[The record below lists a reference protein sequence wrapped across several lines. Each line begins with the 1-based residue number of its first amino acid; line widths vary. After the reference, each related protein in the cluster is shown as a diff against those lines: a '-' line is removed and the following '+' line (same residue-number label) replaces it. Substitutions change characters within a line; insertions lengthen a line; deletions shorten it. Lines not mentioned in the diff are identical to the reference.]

1 MSWIKKIT
9 DAIVG
14 SEDFSDIKS
23 SSVRDIL
30 NGNILTKRFIQKQYG
45 LIFMIAVLAFL
56 YVDNRFYC
64 ETQLAKEIDLKKK
77 IQDFMVGYGKDERE
91 KEILKNMYRL
101 AGFRASTDAQLLP
114 IRQLELFKD
123 RLKYENDVNMAES
136 DKKVKLAEI
145 DSKLAELA
153 KQMK

>member
-77 IQDFMVGYGKDERE
+77 ILDV
-91 KEILKNMYRL
+91 
-101 AGFRASTDAQLLP
+101 
-114 IRQLELFKD
+114 
-123 RLKYENDVNMAES
+123 KYESLTNS
-136 DKKVKLAEI
+136 
-145 DSKLAELA
+145 AEL
-153 KQMK
+153 MKISRQTNVLEMINSRGVTLIQTATPPIVIEDSIEQK